1 VEVKMA
7 SEKKMSAEEVK
18 ELLKHAEAQ
27 LDIVSNK
34 LNEMLPRTRRKR
46 AKKVKVDGPILSEDM
61 GVESESEN

>member
-1 VEVKMA
+1 MA